1 MLSERMKKGKGVTG
15 DININCSISTPHA
28 AYHHQKA
35 LKQHAL
41 RKENIKAAEPS
52 TYIGKNKLVCRWKDH
67 HSVQTNTIQQQ
78 QLSLLVPSKLG

>member
-52 TYIGKNKLVCRWKDH
+52 T
-67 HSVQTNTIQQQ
+67 
-78 QLSLLVPSKLG
+78 